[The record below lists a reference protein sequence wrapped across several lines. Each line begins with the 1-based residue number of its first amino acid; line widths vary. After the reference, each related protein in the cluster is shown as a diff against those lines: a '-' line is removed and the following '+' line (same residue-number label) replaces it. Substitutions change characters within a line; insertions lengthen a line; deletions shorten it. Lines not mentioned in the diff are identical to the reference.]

1 MTVRNAAKAMILLA
15 DGQWHRCSVLHRHDV
30 PASLLVE
37 MYGKGLVEFGTYEPS
52 NIVRLTKRG
61 LELVDRVVTR
71 MLIQVDK
78 KSRVA
83 SR

>member
-15 DGQWHRCSVLHRHDV
+15 DGYWHRCIVLHHHDV
-30 PASLLVE
+30 PASLLLE
-37 MYGKGLVEFGTYEPS
+37 MYGKGLVDLNNSGE
-52 NIVRLTKRG
+52 VRLTKRG

-78 KSRVA
+78 KSCVA